1 VRGLPAPGDIAS
13 ALSQH
18 PEVYTLSLGH
28 MTDLTLAAFA
38 YLRLPLAL
46 AGVALLI
53 GAAGAWRFRDWRASL
68 SLAVMMTVLLHAAR
82 LAMVVFDPYLSSRA
96 LADGLLRSPAG
107 QLIVDDPY
115 YEFSS
120 VFFYSNRTALLLN
133 GRVNN
138 LEYGSYAPGAPPV
151 FIDDAAFARL
161 WLGPDRYYVATEAP
175 KVARLERLVGK
186 RELHVVV
193 ASGGK
198 LLFSNRR
205 DYASASRRSPV
216 R

>member
-1 VRGLPAPGDIAS
+1 MIV
-13 ALSQH
+13 
-18 PEVYTLSLGH
+18 
-28 MTDLTLAAFA
+28 F
-38 YLRLPLAL
+38 
-46 AGVALLI
+46 
-53 GAAGAWRFRDWRASL
+53 F
-68 SLAVMMTVLLHAAR
+68 HAAR

-96 LADGLLRSPAG
+96 LADRLLRSPAG

-151 FIDDAAFARL
+151 FIDDPAFVRL
-161 WLGPDRYYVATEAP
+161 WARPQRYYVVTEGP
-175 KVARLERLVGK
+175 KAARLGRLVGK
-186 RELHVVV
+186 RELHMVG

-198 LLFSNRR
+198 LLFSNRP
-205 DYASASRRSPV
+205 AGEF
-216 R
+216 